1 MTCDMCVL
9 TQEWSLTKSGNV
21 KHSDLCLSVSSALE
35 GERVKLKICDNS
47 ESQVSRCVFNQY
59 HLTLYSIQ
67 KWKST
72 KDGKIHLTKY
82 PDLCLDSIEGR
93 TGAVTLGT
101 CGESEATQ
109 RWFFN
114 SS

>member
-1 MTCDMCVL
+1 M
-9 TQEWSLTKSGNV
+9 

-47 ESQVSRCVFNQY
+47 ESQ
-59 HLTLYSIQ
+59 

-72 KDGKIHLTKY
+72 KDGKIHLTQY
-82 PDLCLDSIEGR
+82 PDLCLDSTEGR
-93 TGAVTLGT
+93 SGAVTLGA
-101 CGESEATQ
+101 CGDSDSTQ
-109 RWFFN
+109 RWIFN